1 MREKRLES
9 LNSQGHLESSQTQ
22 RGTKN
27 TEVDEDLYSG
37 VDRTQDR
44 ANIKSCQDG
53 GDGDDLYH
61 MASFPK
67 QKTPNTLG
75 S

>member
-22 RGTKN
+22 KVTKN
-27 TEVDEDLYSG
+27 TEVDEDLYGG
-37 VDRTQDR
+37 VDKIQDP

-53 GDGDDLYH
+53 GDSHDFYH
-61 MASFPK
+61 ISSFPK
-67 QKTPNTLG
+67 QQTPNTLG